1 MMIMGTNIVHDIM
14 AMKGAKETPNLI
26 SLASI

>member
-1 MMIMGTNIVHDIM
+1 MIMGTNIVHDIM